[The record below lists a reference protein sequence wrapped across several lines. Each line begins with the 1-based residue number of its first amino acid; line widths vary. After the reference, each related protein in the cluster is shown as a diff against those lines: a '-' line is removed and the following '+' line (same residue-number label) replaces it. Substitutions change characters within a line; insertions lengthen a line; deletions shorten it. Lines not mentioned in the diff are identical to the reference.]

1 MIKPYFDS
9 KIGVLCGGFSRER
22 EVSLRSGQAVY
33 DALIR
38 QGYNAHKVDPALHD
52 LAETGCT
59 LFFNVLH
66 GQFGE
71 DGSVQAYLEH
81 LGIPYTGS
89 GVRSLVI
96 TMNKYL
102 TKLALIR
109 AGIPTP
115 SFVLA
120 TQAYRPLAAEID
132 YPVIIKPICEGSSL
146 GVEIV
151 DNASQFD
158 DVLSRALTQ
167 YGSCLI
173 EQFIAGKEVSIGV
186 LEKEGE
192 PIALPILEL
201 RPKNRFYDFEAKY
214 TEGKTDFI
222 IPAELSPE
230 VTLTAQGYAIRSHSV
245 TECCGVSRIDMM
257 VHPTEGPYVLEV
269 NGIPGMTTLS
279 DLPAQA
285 KAYGL
290 SFDELVLLI
299 LGSTRHQARGV

>member
-22 EVSLRSGQAVY
+22 EISLRSGQAVY

-52 LAETGCT
+52 LSASGCD
-59 LFFNVLH
+59 LFFNGLH
-66 GQFGE
+66 GPFGE

-81 LGIPYTGS
+81 IGVPYTGS
-89 GVRSLVI
+89 GVRSMVI

-115 SFVLA
+115 SFKLA
-120 TQAYRPLAAEID
+120 TVVGRPSASEIQF
-132 YPVIIKPICEGSSL
+132 PVVVKPISEGSSL

-151 DNASQFD
+151 DKAAQFD
-158 DVLSRALTQ
+158 EVLSRTLTQ

-173 EQFIAGKEVSIGV
+173 EQFIEGKEVSIGII
-186 LEKEGE
+186 ERDGQ
-192 PIALPILEL
+192 PMALPILEL

-230 VTLTAQGYAIRSHSV
+230 VTLIAQGYAIRSHQI
-245 TECCGVSRIDMM
+245 TECRGVSRIDMM

-269 NGIPGMTTLS
+269 NGSPGMTTLS

-299 LGSTRHQARGV
+299 LGSTRHHERGV